1 MKLHD
6 INRQFLHLER
16 WVNMPK
22 YSATAQYSEVEKC
35 YHPREGDAD
44 FPLPV
49 FLLPRKEVVVHNARP
64 DRAIRELIFCDK
76 EVSFFCHP
84 NALDEFAGCP
94 GFSSLSREERATPT
108 SSTRTVMLLDS
119 REQFMVKLHLNKRI
133 SRFIRRLTASSV
145 SHSVQISRECERLAM
160 LPGCPREFAYLPE
173 SIGVVH
179 KGKGVGFIVREF
191 LPRPVRLSP
200 GTLVPFFALYSRDE
214 RAPNDAPILS
224 QLAGAVGMDPL
235 KYFMRHI
242 LDPFMKCWAF
252 AFLEG
257 GILFESHAQNTLLEL
272 DEQFIPR
279 RIVQRDFQSIPIDP
293 VIRKGKGLSI
303 PFRKHIIGGED
314 YPRLI
319 EHSLIFDHFIGD
331 YLFGAFA
338 EFFLREH
345 RIPNKEFFS
354 VVQKSFRAHIPRVIE
369 REFFPK
375 GHVTFTDTFKD
386 NICPL
391 LYLHEA
397 PLCRPSY

>member
-1 MKLHD
+1 MKLYD
-6 INRQFLHLER
+6 ISGQFFHLER

-22 YSATAQYSEVEKC
+22 YSATAQYSEVEKR

-49 FLLPRKEVVVHNARP
+49 FMLPKDEVVIHTARP
-64 DRAIRELIFCDK
+64 DRSIFRSIIKAD

-84 NALDEFAGCP
+84 NSREEFAGCP
-94 GFSSLSREERATPT
+94 GFISPTNEERVAPT
-108 SSTRTVMLLDS
+108 SSTRTVMLLDAPVPY
-119 REQFMVKLHLNKRI
+119 MVKLHLNKRI

-145 SHSVQISRECERLAM
+145 LHSIQISRECEHLARLAN
-160 LPGCPREFAYLPE
+160 CPKEFGYLPE

-179 KGKGVGFIVREF
+179 KEKGAGFIVREF
-191 LPRPVRLSP
+191 APRPHASTP
-200 GTLVPFFALYSRDE
+200 GMLVPFFALYSRDQL
-214 RAPNDAPILS
+214 APDDTPLLS
-224 QLAGAVGMDPL
+224 QMASAAGIEPL
-235 KYFMRHI
+235 EYFARHI

-257 GILFESHAQNTLLEL
+257 GMLFESHAQNTLLEL
-272 DEQFIPR
+272 DGNFVPR
-279 RIVQRDFQSIPIDP
+279 RVVQRDFQSIPVDP
-293 VIRKGKGLSI
+293 VIRKEKCLPL
-303 PFRKHIIGGED
+303 PFRKHVIGHED
-314 YPRLI
+314 YPRFL

-345 RIPNKEFFS
+345 GVGNEEFFS
-354 VVQKSFRAHIPRVIE
+354 VVKKSFRTHIPRVTE
-369 REFFPK
+369 KEFFPK

-397 PLCRPSY
+397 PLCR